1 MDPWIV
7 KLTEFVQKVLLEQ
20 DRIRVAGICFGHQI
34 VGRAL
39 GGVCDRN
46 EKGWE
51 ISITEVNL
59 SEIGKGLFGRNSFVR
74 LPYLYPWLL
83 RLLARHDASCRQHE
97 MALILYYTSIVEDN
111 MSRKN
116 SDI

>member
-7 KLTEFVQKVLLEQ
+7 KLTEFTQKVLLEQ
-20 DRIRVAGICFGHQI
+20 DRIRVVGLCFGHQI

-51 ISITEVNL
+51 TSITEVNL
-59 SEIGKGLFGRNSFVR
+59 SEIGRGLFGRNSFVCFVFF
-74 LPYLYPWLL
+74 LPYCFPL
-83 RLLARHDASCRQHE
+83 RGRSF
-97 MALILYYTSIVEDN
+97 
-111 MSRKN
+111 KN
-116 SDI
+116 IKN